1 MAYTA
6 QPRSK
11 DHWSMRLNLKRP
23 GGVRLA
29 ALVVAAVQT
38 VLLALT
44 ASSLATGGGLYGCT
58 SACGTAAQPVT
69 PAFAVILGIVML
81 VLPLV
86 IGALS
91 EEWRLG
97 VALSVLA
104 GHPRAAHCQQHPA
117 HPHQHHRPPDARQG
131 HAARRPLPYQPLRP
145 ALLAGPGAPADAP
158 VRARALRAPRLARL
172 GDRLRLPRRL
182 SLAAHPLRTRH
193 ATSVALSRPWMS

>member
-29 ALVVAAVQT
+29 ALVVAAVQA

-44 ASSLATGGGLYGCT
+44 VSSLATGGGLYGCT

-104 GHPRAAHCQQHPA
+104 VI
-117 HPHQHHRPPDARQG
+117 
-131 HAARRPLPYQPLRP
+131 P
-145 ALLAGPGAPADAP
+145 ALLIASSTLLTPTNTIVPPTPAKGTQPAVPYPTSHFGPPFWLDPAHLPTLLFALVLFALLGWLGWVIGSAFRDA
-158 VRARALRAPRLARL
+158 
-172 GDRLRLPRRL
+172 
-182 SLAAHPLRTRH
+182 
-193 ATSVALSRPWMS
+193 